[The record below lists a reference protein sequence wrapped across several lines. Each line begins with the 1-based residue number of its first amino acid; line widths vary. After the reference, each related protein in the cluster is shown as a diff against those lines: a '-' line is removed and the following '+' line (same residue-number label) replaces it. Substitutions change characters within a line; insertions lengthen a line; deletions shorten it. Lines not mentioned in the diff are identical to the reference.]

1 MQPNVLLEV
10 LNGRLKSHLE
20 DLKFVSVFVRR
31 SKPAQ
36 KVYAVEKRLSRWGVE
51 HRLHPK
57 VLQNPRVVFPKL
69 VWVDPL

>member
-36 KVYAVEKRLSRWGVE
+36 MVYALEKRLSR
-51 HRLHPK
+51 
-57 VLQNPRVVFPKL
+57 
-69 VWVDPL
+69 